1 MRASQAQPFLHNP
14 PDLTGY
20 PLAEI
25 AFFRA
30 SPDHGRVGFVGKEL
44 ALLERKPTVR
54 TLSTTLPGPLSEMRR
69 DRPATGKVPGDL
81 SGKPATTQDDELS
94 EYDLEPNDLEPFDL
108 EHNEL
113 EPNDLEPFDPEDEL
127 PQLGL
132 GLEDVGEPGDG
143 RLEDNGFWTK
153 TWTRTST
160 QTRLMGSE
168 VGMATAEYAI
178 ATLAA
183 VGLAGLLVVILRSEE
198 VRGFL
203 LNLIRTALSLP

>member
-1 MRASQAQPFLHNP
+1 M
-14 PDLTGY
+14 
-20 PLAEI
+20 
-25 AFFRA
+25 
-30 SPDHGRVGFVGKEL
+30 
-44 ALLERKPTVR
+44 R

-81 SGKPATTQDDELS
+81 SGKPATTQDDELF
-94 EYDLEPNDLEPFDL
+94 EYD
-108 EHNEL
+108 L

-143 RLEDNGFWTK
+143 RLEDDGFWTR
-153 TWTRTST
+153 TWTRAST